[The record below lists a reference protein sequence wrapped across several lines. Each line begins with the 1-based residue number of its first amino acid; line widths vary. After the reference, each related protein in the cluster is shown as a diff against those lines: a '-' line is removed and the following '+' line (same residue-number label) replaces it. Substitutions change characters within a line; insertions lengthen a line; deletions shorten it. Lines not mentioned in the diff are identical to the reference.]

1 MLIKQNLDSFAD
13 DLNKQVK
20 LAMER
25 YVDVMHGTGAT
36 IAQSTEVARHAIQS
50 VNLDQDSKSLLT
62 EQGVELIIVSIWRSR
77 INTSI
82 GNQSIEPVPYHN
94 FYASF
99 RDRNVNT
106 ADEQV
111 GECRSLIFGV
121 SLTDYDFTRPQ
132 GTQTGEPPIIV
143 EKGIAV
149 VDQRG
154 RPYFCLLTK
163 LTCRSRC
170 RGHISSQWKKD
181 GCSAGQSF
189 PVNVILSES

>member
-1 MLIKQNLDSFAD
+1 MKQNLDSFAD

-36 IAQSTEVARHAIQS
+36 IAQSTEVARHAILS
-50 VNLDQDSKSLLT
+50 VNLDQDSESSLT
-62 EQGVELIIVSIWRSR
+62 DQGVELILVSIWRSR

-94 FYASF
+94 FYVSSKYSIA
-99 RDRNVNT
+99 NT

-154 RPYFCLLTK
+154 KPHLCLLSK
-163 LTCRSRC
+163 ADLQVSMRRVFIVLAGERQVFSRSVMF
-170 RGHISSQWKKD
+170 QD
-181 GCSAGQSF
+181 GTHR
-189 PVNVILSES
+189 SEY